1 MSASDRA
8 TLWDRLD
15 AAGVV
20 EGAAPSAAVEA
31 VPGYVRAMV
40 GIAGWIAACF
50 LLAFIGGAV
59 AFAFR
64 TGGASVTVGLVLC
77 AAAIALLWSFA
88 AREFVAQFALALS
101 LAGQAMVVVGLFAL
115 FPRQDRVVYA
125 IITAFEL
132 ALALA
137 APYSIHRTWS
147 ALVAAM
153 ALLFALITLRVSFLF
168 PALVAAGFVAVEL
181 NEARLARHADIW
193 QPVSAGLALSL
204 LLLVPATLAFSLFG
218 ELVGTRALHDTAT
231 AWRGSALVAL
241 VLIVTVAMLLAR
253 NGVRL
258 GGRAG
263 VATLAACVALAAA
276 WQVPAII
283 AAVIV
288 VITAFASG
296 RRALVGLGLVA
307 LAATLGHHY
316 FSLDGTLLAKS
327 ASLIAAGAVLLA
339 ARFAARHWV
348 VTASSEGGHA

>member
-1 MSASDRA
+1 MSASDRTA
-8 TLWDRLD
+8 LWDRLD
-15 AAGVV
+15 AAGLV
-20 EGAAPSAAVEA
+20 EGTAPSPASDAAPW
-31 VPGYVRAMV
+31 YVRAMV

-64 TGGASVTVGLVLC
+64 TGGASVTVGLALC

-125 IITAFEL
+125 IIMAFEL

-137 APYSIHRTWS
+137 VPYSIHRTWS

-153 ALLFALITLRVSFLF
+153 ALLFALITLHVSFLF

-181 NEARLARHADIW
+181 NEAKLARHADIW

-218 ELVGTRALHDTAT
+218 ELVGPRALHDTST

-241 VLIVTVAMLLAR
+241 VLVATVALLLAR

-258 GGRAG
+258 GGRVGRRHAG
-263 VATLAACVALAAA
+263 RVHGARRCVAGPGDHRRGDRRHRGVCVGSPRAGGAG
-276 WQVPAII
+276 P
-283 AAVIV
+283 
-288 VITAFASG
+288 
-296 RRALVGLGLVA
+296 RRAGGD
-307 LAATLGHHY
+307 TRS
-316 FSLDGTLLAKS
+316 SLLLA
-327 ASLIAAGAVLLA
+327 
-339 ARFAARHWV
+339 R
-348 VTASSEGGHA
+348 SERCSRNPPR